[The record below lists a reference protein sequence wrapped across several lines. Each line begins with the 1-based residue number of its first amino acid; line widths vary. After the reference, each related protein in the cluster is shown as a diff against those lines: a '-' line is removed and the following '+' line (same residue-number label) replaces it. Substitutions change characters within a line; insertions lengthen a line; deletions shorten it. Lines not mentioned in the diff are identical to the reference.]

1 MCITKIC
8 RNCKQEKL
16 LEKYQ
21 LFKSHNGKE
30 YSRHTC
36 RDCINLRT
44 LSKETP
50 SDKRQKA
57 NREKKRRES
66 WEYSMFHQAK
76 QRSIK
81 KSIPFDL
88 DQEYIKSILT
98 ESCPILGIPLKKGT
112 GSFSDNS
119 PSLDRINPKLGYVKG
134 NVKVVSDRANRIKR
148 DASIEELKAI
158 INYMENNL

>member
-1 MCITKIC
+1 MCSTKIC

-16 LEKYQ
+16 LERYQ
-21 LFKSHNGKE
+21 FFKSHNGKE
-30 YSRHTC
+30 YLRHSC
-36 RDCINLRT
+36 RDCITLRT

-50 SDKRQKA
+50 ADKRRRA
-57 NREKKRRES
+57 NNEKKRREC

-76 QRSIK
+76 QRAIK

-98 ESCPILGIPLKKGT
+98 ESCPIFGIPLKRGM
-112 GSFSDNS
+112 GIFHDDS
-119 PSLDRINPKLGYVKG
+119 PSLDRIDPKLGYVKG
-134 NVKVVSDRANRIKR
+134 NVKIISDRANRIKR

-158 INYMENNL
+158 IKYMENNL

>member
-1 MCITKIC
+1 MCNTKIC
-8 RNCKQEKL
+8 RNCKQEKV

-30 YSRHTC
+30 YLRHTC

-57 NREKKRRES
+57 NREKKRREL

-76 QRSIK
+76 QRAIK
-81 KSIPFDL
+81 KSIPFDI
-88 DQEYIKSILT
+88 DQQYIKSILT
-98 ESCPILGIPLKKGT
+98 ESCPILGIPLKKGI

-119 PSLDRINPKLGYVKG
+119 PSLDRINPNLGYVKG
-134 NVKVVSDRANRIKR
+134 NVKVISDRANRIKR